1 MMTADIKY
9 GSFEGY
15 PVRFTRYE
23 AWQLVN
29 GAWRKFGAP
38 GEILTGA
45 AVLTPAAFIAEFGDV
60 PPLPAAAFQSSAEN
74 S

>member
-1 MMTADIKY
+1 MMADIKY

-15 PVRFTRYE
+15 PVRFTDYE
-23 AWQLVN
+23 AWELVD
-29 GAWRKFGAP
+29 GKWRKFGAP

-45 AVLTPAAFIAEFGDV
+45 AVLTPAAFTAEFGEV
-60 PPLPAAAFQSSAEN
+60 PPLPAAAFQATAEN